1 MRTLKISFLDWEEPS
16 AFEASVARFSI
27 MNNEVTHPGTA
38 GGPWDVGMERI
49 PLVTFDGDSI
59 HIENYRNFRY
69 ECDGTHEEN
78 YEVRTVS
85 VPSIVSADFIVVP
98 FATQRDLAHTMM
110 SFGFEDGQHIVV
122 SVEARRR
129 LNQKYGIIKGIFGAF
144 PLMYAIA
151 DERDAIGQRT
161 EIRGDDVYLYPSSA
175 TPQEIQSFFRCV
187 MHRVSKLSQS
197 PETYNTITNNCL
209 TNIRY
214 HINRIW
220 PRRIPWNWRLLI
232 NAHSDY
238 LAYKLGMLQGHE
250 SFKSTREH
258 ANITPK
264 AKGNWHREDFS
275 AVIRK

>member
-1 MRTLKISFLDWEEPS
+1 
-16 AFEASVARFSI
+16 
-27 MNNEVTHPGTA
+27 MNSKETQHQDP

-59 HIENYRNFRY
+59 TIENYRNFRY
-69 ECDGTHEEN
+69 ERDGTHEKN
-78 YEVRTVS
+78 YETRTINVS
-85 VPSIVSADFIVVP
+85 TLVNADFIVVP
-98 FATQRDLAHTMM
+98 FAKQPDLAHTMM
-110 SFGFEDGQHIVV
+110 SFGMDDGQHIVV

-161 EIRGDDVYLYPSSA
+161 EIRGDDVYLYRSGA
-175 TPQEIQSFFRCV
+175 TPEQIQSFFRCV
-187 MHRVSKLSQS
+187 MARVQKLSQS
-197 PETYNTITNNCL
+197 PERYNTITNNCL

-220 PRRIPWNWRLLI
+220 PRRIRWNWRLLI

-238 LAYKLGMLQGHE
+238 LAYKLGLLDSDE
-250 SFKSTREH
+250 SFKSTHDH

-275 AVIRK
+275 ALIRQ

>member
-1 MRTLKISFLDWEEPS
+1 
-16 AFEASVARFSI
+16 
-27 MNNEVTHPGTA
+27 MNNAANELHDP

-49 PLVTFDGDSI
+49 PLVSFDGDRVTI
-59 HIENYRNFRY
+59 KNYRNFRY

-78 YEVRTVS
+78 YETRTINVS
-85 VPSIVSADFIVVP
+85 SLIGADFIVVP
-98 FATQRDLAHTMM
+98 FAKQPDLAHTMM
-110 SFGFEDGQHIVV
+110 SFGFDNGQHLIV

-129 LNQKYGIIKGIFGAF
+129 LNQQYGIIKGIFGAF

-161 EIRGDDVYLYPSSA
+161 EIRGDDVYLYRSSA
-175 TPQEIQSFFRCV
+175 TPEKVQSYFQCV
-187 MHRVSKLSQS
+187 MQRVHKLSHS
-197 PETYNTITNNCL
+197 PEKYNTITNNCL

-214 HINRIW
+214 HINRMW
-220 PRRIPWNWRLLI
+220 PGRIPWNWRVLI

-238 LAYKLGMLQGHE
+238 LAYKLGLLQGDE
-250 SFKSTREH
+250 SFESTRKH

-275 AVIRK
+275 ALIRS

>member
-1 MRTLKISFLDWEEPS
+1 MTNS
-16 AFEASVARFSI
+16 A
-27 MNNEVTHPGTA
+27 NQHHDP

-49 PLVTFDGDSI
+49 PLVTFEGDSVI
-59 HIENYRNFRY
+59 VENFRNFRY
-69 ECDGTHEEN
+69 ESDGTHEEN
-78 YEVRTVS
+78 YETRTIN
-85 VPSIVSADFIVVP
+85 VPELVNADFIVVP
-98 FATQRDLAHTMM
+98 FAKQPELAHTMM

-161 EIRGDDVYLYPSSA
+161 EIRGDDVYLYRSGA
-175 TPQEIQSFFRCV
+175 TPQEIQSFFQCV
-187 MHRVSKLSQS
+187 MHRVHELSHS

-220 PRRIPWNWRLLI
+220 PKRVPWNWRLLI

-238 LAYKLGMLQGHE
+238 LAYKLGMLESHE

-275 AVIRK
+275 ALIRS